1 MTEQLNPLFDVLDTA
16 THIFRGRL
24 EAVKNNG
31 GLTEEQYIR
40 YLSMQ
45 YHLTH
50 GVQWFFLTML
60 ANPCFEGRRKFRN
73 FLYNFALEEEPH
85 AGMALRDLEAMGQNL
100 LPKPL
105 DVALWWSYFRGNVQE
120 RPFLRIGAAFIL
132 ENLGTGIKD
141 IGHDLLDGSSASSF
155 LNERNT
161 RFLIVHMHEE
171 LPHGDQII
179 AALSEIKLTDQE
191 RADLVT
197 GARQGA
203 IMYLRMA
210 DWALGVDPLQTAF
223 AAEQEVLPTGS
234 LSSASS

>member
-1 MTEQLNPLFDVLDTA
+1 MTTQLYPLFDVLETA
-16 THIFRGRL
+16 TRIFRGRL
-24 EAVKNNG
+24 QGVKDNG
-31 GLTEEQYIR
+31 GLTEQQYIR

-45 YHLTH
+45 YHLNN

-60 ANPCFEGRRKFRN
+60 ANPCFEGRRKFRD
-73 FLYNFALEEEPH
+73 FLYKFALEEEPH
-85 AGMALRDLEAMGQNL
+85 SRMALRDLEAMEQNP

-105 DVALWWSYFRGNVQE
+105 DVELWWSYFRSNVHE

-141 IGHDLLDGSSASSF
+141 IGHDLLDGASASSF

-179 AALSEIKLTDQE
+179 AALNEITLTDQE
-191 RADLVT
+191 LLDLVT

-203 IMYLRMA
+203 ILYLRMA
-210 DWALGVDPLQTAF
+210 DWALGVDPLHNAF
-223 AAEQEVLPTGS
+223 ATEHDVVPSVSLPD
-234 LSSASS
+234 